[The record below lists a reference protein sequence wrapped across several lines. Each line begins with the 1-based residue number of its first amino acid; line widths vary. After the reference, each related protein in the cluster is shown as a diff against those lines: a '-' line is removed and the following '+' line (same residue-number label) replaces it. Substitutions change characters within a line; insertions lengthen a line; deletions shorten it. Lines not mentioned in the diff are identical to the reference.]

1 MSKITTLSTFYYGHK
16 VTRDN
21 QNIDF
26 DEGGS
31 EITAEIPINDYT
43 MEEYVDA
50 VEDAMNAVGGQTYTV
65 TVSRITRKITISAT
79 SNFTLRTQTGSHA
92 GTSAYPLMGYDILAN
107 KTGSNSYL
115 ADNGTGYEYR
125 PQMVLFDYVGLEDH
139 VVKESAVVNVSTT
152 GIVQTLQWGDGNR
165 MECNIRG
172 IGNGTQKNGAL
183 FYENVNGLADA
194 RQFLDY
200 LITKSKVEFMPD
212 IANRNT
218 KYDLIL
224 ESSDADRNGTKWT
237 LKNMARDWM
246 QTGRLVFRKVIA

>member
-26 DEGGS
+26 DEGGP
-31 EITAEIPINDYT
+31 EITAVIPINDYT
-43 MEEYVDA
+43 AQEYA
-50 VEDAMNAVGGQTYTV
+50 NAIEDALNAVGGQTYTV
-65 TVSRITRKITISAT
+65 TLNRTNRKITISAT
-79 SNFTLRTQTGSHA
+79 SNFTLRTLTGSHA
-92 GTSAYPLMGYDILAN
+92 GSSAFSMMGFTLLAD
-107 KTGSNSYL
+107 KTGNNTYTTEG
-115 ADNGTGYEYR
+115 GTGYEYR
-125 PQMVLFDYVGLEDH
+125 PQMVLFDYVALEDQ
-139 VVKESAVVNVSTT
+139 VVKESAVVNVSAT

-183 FYENVNGLADA
+183 FYQNVNGMADA

-224 ESSDADRNGTKWT
+224 ESTEADRNGTKWT
-237 LKNMARDWM
+237 LKNMSRDWM
-246 QTGRLVFRKVIA
+246 QTGRLLFRKVIA